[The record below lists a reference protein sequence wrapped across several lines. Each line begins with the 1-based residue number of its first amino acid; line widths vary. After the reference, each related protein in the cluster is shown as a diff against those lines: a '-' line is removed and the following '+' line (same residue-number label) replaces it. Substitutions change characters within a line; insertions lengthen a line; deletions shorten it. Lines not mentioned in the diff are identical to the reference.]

1 MTDNLKEWTAM
12 DKQFKEQAMAKI
24 DKHTSSIDDAF
35 EAIEK
40 TIRFLENN
48 GHNDDSIGKLE
59 ILEKMQDDLHMS
71 LNGLHMGYNDE

>member
-1 MTDNLKEWTAM
+1 MTNNLKDWPAM

-24 DKHTSSIDDAF
+24 DKHTSNIDDAF

-48 GHNDDSIGKLE
+48 DSIGKLE

-71 LNGLHMGYNDE
+71 LSGLHMEYNDE

>member
-1 MTDNLKEWTAM
+1 MTNNLKDWPAM

-24 DKHTSSIDDAF
+24 DEHTSSIDDAF

-48 GHNDDSIGKLE
+48 GDNVDSIGKLE

-71 LNGLHMGYNDE
+71 LSGLHMEYNDE